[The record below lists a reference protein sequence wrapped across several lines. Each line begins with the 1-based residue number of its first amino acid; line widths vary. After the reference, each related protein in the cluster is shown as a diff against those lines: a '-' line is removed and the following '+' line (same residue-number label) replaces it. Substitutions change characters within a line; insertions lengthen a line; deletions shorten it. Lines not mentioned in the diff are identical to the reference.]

1 MRIVALVLW
10 LGLAPLP
17 WLMAESAWFPA
28 SSRPWWALSSDW
40 LPWIWAVMHTTL
52 AFGAVLV
59 RQPGD
64 DIATDRSAL
73 RVLQLLVAQLVMVL
87 VWALAMQFS
96 GAGLVSFAAASG
108 LWLASVG
115 TVYIGLAIAPL
126 RGWLFVPHMLWLCYV
141 AILTGVVWLSR
152 TG

>member
-1 MRIVALVLW
+1 MKHGTMATVGSGAVPATVDTTQAGGLPRW
-10 LGLAPLP
+10 LRRSLIFA
-17 WLMAESAWFPA
+17 AAFA
-28 SSRPWWALSSDW
+28 
-40 LPWIWAVMHTTL
+40 L